1 MKDWIP
7 AIGAMILTASII
19 GIIWIYVP
27 IAYYQVKYT
36 IRERWYALGKLRGSW
51 SNPVWTATG
60 DYMIYVPRIDAK
72 APVVAQVD
80 SANEKEYFAALKKG
94 VAEAAGLSVPGRR
107 GTTYLFAHSTDN
119 PLNFSRYNAIFYLLD
134 KMKPDDRVELY
145 YKGNYYHY
153 KVEKM
158 EILAASDT
166 RYLVPQYTRELLVL
180 QTCYPF
186 GTTQKRLVI
195 VATPLDR

>member
-1 MKDWIP
+1 MKEWVP
-7 AIGAMILTASII
+7 AIGAMLLTASVI

-27 IAYYQVKYT
+27 VAYYQIKYT
-36 IRERWYALGKLRGSW
+36 IRERWYALGRLRGSW
-51 SNPVWTATG
+51 SNPVWEARG

-72 APVVAQVD
+72 SPVIPQVD
-80 SANEKEYFAALKKG
+80 ASNEKEYFKALKVG

-119 PLNFSRYNAIFYLLD
+119 PLNFSRFNAIFYLLD
-134 KMKPDDRVELY
+134 KMQPDDRVELF

-158 EILAASDT
+158 EIMAANDT
-166 RYLVPQYTRELLVL
+166 RYLVPQFSHELLVL

-186 GTTQKRLVI
+186 GTTQKRLVV
-195 VATPLDR
+195 VAKRIL